1 MNILKHELK
10 LYRNTTIIWTVSLA
24 LVMVF
29 FSSIFPSFQ
38 GSAEAMNKILEAFP
52 DALKQ
57 ALGLSTMDLSS
68 ALGFLGFMFAYVVLV
83 GAIQAMNLG
92 LSILSNE
99 QRDKTAD
106 FLLAKP
112 VKRISIVHAKFTAGL
127 INIVATNIVFTIVT
141 FISISAIEKDYS
153 PKILML
159 FIGSLFLIQ
168 LFFLTFGMLLSV
180 FMNKLKTVIPVSLG
194 VVFGFFILNLLNES
208 LSGKP
213 LTAISPFAYFST
225 TGIYENSAY
234 DTKWLILNCV
244 LVVVFTVGAYVKYI
258 KKDIPSV

>member
-1 MNILKHELK
+1 
-10 LYRNTTIIWTVSLA
+10 
-24 LVMVF
+24 
-29 FSSIFPSFQ
+29 
-38 GSAEAMNKILEAFP
+38 
-52 DALKQ
+52 
-57 ALGLSTMDLSS
+57 
-68 ALGFLGFMFAYVVLV
+68 
-83 GAIQAMNLG
+83 
-92 LSILSNE
+92 
-99 QRDKTAD
+99 
-106 FLLAKP
+106 
-112 VKRISIVHAKFTAGL
+112 
-127 INIVATNIVFTIVT
+127 
-141 FISISAIEKDYS
+141 
-153 PKILML
+153 LML

-234 DTKWLILNCV
+234 DIKWLILNCV
-244 LVVVFTVGAYVKYI
+244 LVVAFTVGAYVKYI